1 MKKVALAIGLALSAF
16 APQLAEAR
24 EVPIGDFFKDPEFSN
39 VSISPSGEYITVSRP
54 QGDRTLPAAFRVS
67 DMQLVGKWDYG
78 SGRHID
84 RVQWVNNERF
94 FMYVSRKIGRFD
106 FRVGTP
112 DVYASNVD
120 GTKRIDVPNGGL
132 YSIVDTMD
140 EDPNWILV
148 QRSIDSAY
156 LFKMNVND
164 GRTVTVA
171 SAPLRYGSFLVDAD
185 RNVRFAMGMD
195 EQRNNITLR
204 RDGDKWT
211 EVHRA
216 KGYKNWGTTMIDDMT
231 DAVDWAVR
239 EGIADGNRVCTY
251 GASYG
256 GYGALQS
263 VVRNPTKYK
272 CTVGYVGVYSLPLM
286 KTDGDITESKSGM
299 NYLSHVLPDNAAELQ
314 AQSAV
319 YNVDKINVPV
329 MLVQGGK
336 DVRVPPSQYNALKDA
351 LAKAGKPVE
360 VDVYEA
366 KEAHGFYDYDN
377 QVSLYTKMQA
387 FFDKHIGKK

>member
-54 QGDRTLPAAFRVS
+54 QGDRTLLAAFRVS

-140 EDPNWILV
+140 EIPTGSWSSV
-148 QRSIDSAY
+148 RSS
-156 LFKMNVND
+156 
-164 GRTVTVA
+164 R
-171 SAPLRYGSFLVDAD
+171 
-185 RNVRFAMGMD
+185 
-195 EQRNNITLR
+195 
-204 RDGDKWT
+204 
-211 EVHRA
+211 
-216 KGYKNWGTTMIDDMT
+216 
-231 DAVDWAVR
+231 
-239 EGIADGNRVCTY
+239 
-251 GASYG
+251 
-256 GYGALQS
+256 
-263 VVRNPTKYK
+263 PT
-272 CTVGYVGVYSLPLM
+272 CS
-286 KTDGDITESKSGM
+286 
-299 NYLSHVLPDNAAELQ
+299 
-314 AQSAV
+314 
-319 YNVDKINVPV
+319 
-329 MLVQGGK
+329 
-336 DVRVPPSQYNALKDA
+336 R
-351 LAKAGKPVE
+351 
-360 VDVYEA
+360 
-366 KEAHGFYDYDN
+366 
-377 QVSLYTKMQA
+377 
-387 FFDKHIGKK
+387 